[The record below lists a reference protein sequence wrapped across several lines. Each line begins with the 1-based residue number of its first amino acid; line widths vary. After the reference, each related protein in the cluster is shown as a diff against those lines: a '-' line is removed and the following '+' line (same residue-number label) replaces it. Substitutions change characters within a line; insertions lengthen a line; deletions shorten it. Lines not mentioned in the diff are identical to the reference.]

1 MTACNTFSLSLPL
14 PLLGSILTIEMGVR
28 GIRSTV
34 GAQDPPYGGGGEISG
49 TGPARKGLEA
59 EDGGQNASYP
69 KMLSMPKE

>member
-1 MTACNTFSLSLPL
+1 
-14 PLLGSILTIEMGVR
+14 MGVR